1 MVTAFLSLTKVPCI
15 WSWRKEDLHGGCHRW
30 VSAFT
35 LPLFTHSST
44 VCGVRTV
51 RPKLLGSDP
60 SPHPTASC
68 TTVFK
73 TSTWPCP
80 HCQPVRVTVPT
91 LLATVGLNEIT
102 LPGPLVCRK
111 CQVSLFIVV
120 SSGHSFHYRCC
131 RIKGALIPSRVWRLI
146 LLWFDSFLVLQF
158 IASIE
163 KNWFCQNRHTDIENK
178 PTVIKV
184 ERGWGRDKLG
194 I

>member
-1 MVTAFLSLTKVPCI
+1 MVTASLSLTKVPCI

-35 LPLFTHSST
+35 LPLFTLQC
-44 VCGVRTV
+44 V
-51 RPKLLGSDP
+51 GSGPWDP
-60 SPHPTASC
+60 SFWVQIPVLIPLLVVPS
-68 TTVFK
+68 VFK

-91 LLATVGLNEIT
+91 LLDTVGLNEIT

-131 RIKGALIPSRVWRLI
+131 IIKDALIPSRVWRFI
-146 LLWFDSFLVLQF
+146 LLWFDSFLGKKKIGFAKIDSQ
-158 IASIE
+158 
-163 KNWFCQNRHTDIENK
+163 T
-178 PTVIKV
+178 
-184 ERGWGRDKLG
+184 
-194 I
+194 